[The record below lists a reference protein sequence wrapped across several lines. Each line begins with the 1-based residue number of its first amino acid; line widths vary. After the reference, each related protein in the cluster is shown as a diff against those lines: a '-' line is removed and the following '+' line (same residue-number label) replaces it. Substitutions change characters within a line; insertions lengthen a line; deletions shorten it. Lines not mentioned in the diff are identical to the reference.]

1 MTGIIIKALSGFYYI
16 DDGSAVYE
24 CRARGNFRKSGISP
38 LVGDKAEFELSG
50 SSGVVTAVLPRKNFL
65 ARPPVANIDRL
76 FIVSS
81 FENPSPNE
89 YIIDRLT
96 AIAVY
101 HGIEPIIVFN
111 KCDAGDFS
119 HWESIY
125 RAAGFKVFTV
135 SAETGEGIDALKSE
149 FSGGISVL
157 TGNSGVG
164 KSSILNRIFGN
175 TALKTGEVSEKLG
188 RGRHTTRHTELLR
201 LSCGGYIADT
211 PGFSSLE
218 TGGDYEFKE
227 RLISCFPD
235 LYEYSGKCRFTSCTH
250 TCEKGCGVI
259 AAAENGEIQKSR
271 LESYKALFEEL
282 KDIKP
287 WQAKR

>member
-38 LVGDKAEFELSG
+38 LVGDRAEFELSG
-50 SSGVVTAVLPRKNFL
+50 GSGVVTAVLPRKNFL
-65 ARPPVANIDRL
+65 SRPPVANIDRL

-81 FENPSPNE
+81 FENPAPNE

-119 HWESIY
+119 CWESIY
-125 RAAGFKVFTV
+125 RAAGFRVFTV
-135 SAETGEGIDALKSE
+135 SAETGEG
-149 FSGGISVL
+149 
-157 TGNSGVG
+157 
-164 KSSILNRIFGN
+164 
-175 TALKTGEVSEKLG
+175 SEKLG

-201 LSCGGYIADT
+201 LTDGGYIADT

-235 LYEYSGKCRFTSCTH
+235 LYEYSGNCRFTSCTH

>member
-50 SSGVVTAVLPRKNFL
+50 GSGVVTAVLPRKNFL
-65 ARPPVANIDRL
+65 SRPPVANIDRL

-81 FENPSPNE
+81 FENPAPNE

-111 KCDAGDFS
+111 ECDAGDFS
-119 HWESIY
+119 CWESIY
-125 RAAGFKVFTV
+125 RAAGFRVFTV
-135 SAETGEGIDALKSE
+135 SAETGDGIDALKSE

-175 TALKTGEVSEKLG
+175 TALKTVRSAKSLAEAATPPAIQSCCACLAAVILPIHRAFPRLKRAATMNLRKGSFPVSPIYMNTAAAAALLPARTPAK
-188 RGRHTTRHTELLR
+188 RGAGLLR
-201 LSCGGYIADT
+201 
-211 PGFSSLE
+211 
-218 TGGDYEFKE
+218 
-227 RLISCFPD
+227 RLKTAKYKKAA
-235 LYEYSGKCRFTSCTH
+235 LNHTKRFL
-250 TCEKGCGVI
+250 
-259 AAAENGEIQKSR
+259 KS
-271 LESYKALFEEL
+271 
-282 KDIKP
+282 
-287 WQAKR
+287 

>member
-1 MTGIIIKALSGFYYI
+1 MNVGQGEISAKAEF
-16 DDGSAVYE
+16 
-24 CRARGNFRKSGISP
+24 SP

-50 SSGVVTAVLPRKNFL
+50 GSGVVTAVLPRKNFL
-65 ARPPVANIDRL
+65 TRPPVANINKL

-81 FENPSPNE
+81 FENPAPNE

-119 HWESIY
+119 RWESIY

-201 LSCGGYIADT
+201 MPCGGYIADT
-211 PGFSSLE
+211 RAFP
-218 TGGDYEFKE
+218 
-227 RLISCFPD
+227 RLKQAATMNLRKGLFPVSPI
-235 LYEYSGKCRFTSCTH
+235 YMNTAA
-250 TCEKGCGVI
+250 I
-259 AAAENGEIQKSR
+259 AALPPAR
-271 LESYKALFEEL
+271 T
-282 KDIKP
+282 P
-287 WQAKR
+287 AKRGAGLLRRLKTAKYKKAALNHTKRFLKN

>member
-1 MTGIIIKALSGFYYI
+1 MNAGQGEI
-16 DDGSAVYE
+16 SA
-24 CRARGNFRKSGISP
+24 
-38 LVGDKAEFELSG
+38 KAEFPLWSEIRRNLNYRAG
-50 SSGVVTAVLPRKNFL
+50 SGVVTAVLPRKNFL
-65 ARPPVANIDRL
+65 SRPPVANIDRL

-81 FENPSPNE
+81 FENPAPNE

-119 HWESIY
+119 CWESIY
-125 RAAGFKVFTV
+125 RAAGFRVFTV

-201 LSCGGYIADT
+201 LTDGGYIADT

-235 LYEYSGKCRFTSCTH
+235 LYEYSGGCRFTSCTH

>member
-24 CRARGNFRKSGISP
+24 CRAREISA
-38 LVGDKAEFELSG
+38 KAEFPLWSEIRRNLNYRVG
-50 SSGVVTAVLPRKNFL
+50 SGVVTAVLPRKNFL
-65 ARPPVANIDRL
+65 SRPPVANIDRL

-81 FENPSPNE
+81 FENPAPNE

-119 HWESIY
+119 RWESIY
-125 RAAGFKVFTV
+125 RAAGFRVFTV
-135 SAETGEGIDALKSE
+135 SAETGDGIDALKSE

-164 KSSILNRIFGN
+164 KSSILNRILGN

-201 LSCGGYIADT
+201 LPCGGYIADT

-227 RLISCFPD
+227 KLISCFPD
-235 LYEYSGKCRFTSCTH
+235 LYEYSGGCRFTSCTH